1 MTAADSPARQLDRYL
16 QTIAGDRRGDELL
29 EIRYATGDGR
39 MRRRFISIRRLDA
52 AARAI
57 RSLSS
62 RTDVYCGVLLR
73 SHRAGGR
80 GAVTSSHLAFVD
92 VDAVDALDR
101 LQRSAMTPTMIV
113 SSGTAGHAHAYW
125 ALRTRVGAV
134 ELEQANR
141 TLASHLGGDLASV
154 DAARILRP
162 AGTLSH
168 KYRPPASVEL
178 LRLNPATRYEVA
190 ELLDGLQPPPPR
202 PAAATAGPGR
212 AARTELDELLLAIP
226 AATYVRE
233 LTGLEPR
240 RDGKV
245 SCPFHELSAGRDVT
259 ADVSPAC
266 SPADAS
272 LTGRRAPLAS
282 TSGAASDPLRLVPPP
297 VYFEQLTGLRVGR
310 SGKLHC
316 LFHDDR
322 SPSLHVYREPD
333 RGWYCF
339 GCGRGGSIYDLA
351 ALLSGRETRGT
362 EFLELKRDLERLFT
376 SPVTTAA
383 VRRAPWMVAD
393 RDQSRSRT

>member
-1 MTAADSPARQLDRYL
+1 MTAGSSPARQLERYL
-16 QTIAGDRRGDELL
+16 QAVAGDRRGDELL
-29 EIRYATGDGR
+29 EIRYATGDRG
-39 MRRRFISIRRLDA
+39 MRRRFISVRRLDA

-245 SCPFHELSAGRDVT
+245 SCPFH
-259 ADVSPAC
+259 
-266 SPADAS
+266 ADA
-272 LTGRRAPLAS
+272 T
-282 TSGAASDPLRLVPPP
+282 
-297 VYFEQLTGLRVGR
+297 
-310 SGKLHC
+310 
-316 LFHDDR
+316 
-322 SPSLHVYREPD
+322 PSLQLYED
-333 RGWYCF
+333 GTFYCY
-339 GCGRGGSIYDLA
+339 GCCAGGSIYDFAGTLW
-351 ALLSGRETRGT
+351 LSGQSSGVKLRGRRFI
-362 EFLELKRDLERLFT
+362 EVRNRLASIFLGDEDVADGRLARERLAGD
-376 SPVTTAA
+376 PG
-383 VRRAPWMVAD
+383 RRTLDGA
-393 RDQSRSRT
+393 